1 MAAIS
6 QKSISG
12 ITSITSPAGTD
23 DQISLHTSNTNEAL
37 KIDSAGNLHLNN
49 HVNTTGVSTASNF
62 KTGSSNLHSTG
73 LNVGDTFVHSTGI
86 NGSSADIDDF
96 ISVGTNIHLGNAGVI
111 TATSFSG
118 DGSNLTSLPAGLGT
132 ALSSTQ
138 TDPLNKLYYTNQVL
152 GVGATITVDPPA
164 SASKAYTQYADIKV
178 DSDADLIIAEGD
190 DLIPDVLGL
199 ADFGNF
205 GGGASAGRIRVN
217 SITNAAANGA
227 TTIQNGVVI
236 SGMTTITG
244 GLSIGGTITYED
256 VTNIDSIGIITAR
269 SGVDVDDFVSVGSNI
284 HLGNAGVITATT
296 FSGSGAS
303 LTNLNGS
310 NIASGTVP
318 VARIGTGTKSSST
331 FYRGDG
337 TFQVVNTD
345 LVSDTSP
352 QLGGDLSSN
361 SHDILFADND
371 KAIFGTG
378 SDFKIYHNGTNNYL
392 MASNGDYVFDTGSAE
407 LARIK
412 SSGQLLIG
420 TTTEGA
426 STADDLTISNSGNM
440 GITLRSTDSNY
451 CNIFF
456 SDGTSG
462 DDEYRGAV
470 QYYHSTNFMR
480 FLTNATERLRITSD
494 GKIGINDPTPS
505 VTLETV
511 GHNQVTFGSMPETI
525 ISYGTASA
533 YNSGSAG
540 SGIQFGGY
548 YNSTPEYTIFAGV
561 HGVKEDTGNGTYGG
575 ALILSTR
582 QSGTS
587 SFERMRVSQHGT
599 ITNTTNSSHSQGA
612 GTFNIK
618 GVINQYSQGS
628 GSGLIFDC
636 DFGRITGYGDDTN
649 VTDGTNL
656 SACLSH
662 STTDWSSSSSN
673 TPMSVN
679 GGTFQYRSGFG
690 GYFDAISNGGRVS
703 VAAGSG
709 SPNMA
714 EKLNTASMTIEA
726 WCWYDGT
733 DREVI
738 VSRYGSGFP
747 NNFNMICDPD
757 GQFHYNSSGAGAGG
771 GNVSGE
777 HFPDKTWH
785 HHVWQ
790 YDAVVGTMHRWYIN
804 GAFANL
810 RDSGSSVAVASGTGF
825 GIFSRADDY
834 ERFRGKI
841 AIVRIYNRALT
852 ATEIKNHFELE
863 RGRFGV

>member
-1 MAAIS
+1 MSAIS

-12 ITSITSPAGTD
+12 ITSITTPAGIDNQFT
-23 DQISLHTSNTNEAL
+23 LHTNDTSQAAKL
-37 KIDSAGNLHLNN
+37 DSAGNFHFSN
-49 HVNTTGVSTASNF
+49 HVNTTGITSASNF
-62 KTGSSNLHSTG
+62 KTGSSDLHSSGLTVGNTLVHATG
-73 LNVGDTFVHSTGI
+73 VNA
-86 NGSSADIDDF
+86 SSLDIDDF
-96 ISVGTNIHLGNAGVI
+96 ISVGSNIHFGNAGVV

-164 SASKAYTQYADIKV
+164 SSSKAYTQYADIKV

-284 HLGNAGVITATT
+284 HLGNAGVVTATT

-318 VARIGTGTKSSST
+318 VARIGTGTKSTST

-420 TTTEGA
+420 TTTEGV
-426 STADDLTISNSGNM
+426 SSADDLTIASNGNT
-440 GITLRSTDSNY
+440 GITIRSATSDLGNLY
-451 CNIFF
+451 F

-462 DDEYRGAV
+462 DAEYRGYV
-470 QYYHSTNFMR
+470 QYYHADDSMR
-480 FLTNATERLRITSD
+480 FGTAGATKLFIKSD
-494 GKIGINDPTPS
+494 GKIGMGDVTPS
-505 VTLETV
+505 TNLEMI

-525 ISYGTASA
+525 ITYGTASA

-679 GGTFQYRSGFG
+679 GGQFQYRVGFG
-690 GYFDAISNGGRVS
+690 GYFDAANNGGRVS
-703 VAAGSG
+703 VSAGSG

-726 WCWYDGT
+726 WCWYDG
-733 DREVI
+733 DGREVI

-747 NNFNMICDPD
+747 NNFNMIADPN

-810 RDSGSSVAVASGTGF
+810 RDSGSSVAVSSNTGF
-825 GIFSRADDY
+825 GIFSRADRY
-834 ERFRGKI
+834 EDWRGKI
-841 AIVRIYNRALT
+841 AIVRIYNRALS